1 MASCSS
7 AVIVF
12 VVVDDACACKCWN
25 VGKEEEARM
34 VVVTGQLLLLLWL
47 LLGGVVR
54 ETVDVELVVI
64 LLSKGLERVEPSG
77 EKVEDE
83 DKDKDGSRRGEVD
96 DADGWTVVALARNF

>member
-1 MASCSS
+1 
-7 AVIVF
+7 
-12 VVVDDACACKCWN
+12 
-25 VGKEEEARM
+25 M

-77 EKVEDE
+77 EKVEE
-83 DKDKDGSRRGEVD
+83 DKDGSRRGEVD